1 MGWVQGGVD
10 RTNRADRTY
19 RTYVFGRGIGWLGGD
34 QGEELGFAAGGGFG
48 FVEAEEVGVGFD
60 ERLGSGGREAVVA
73 AEVVEGHLTA
83 GAVEPAG
90 EFFEVGVGLLI
101 EGFEEGELVLA
112 VPLAEGDGAGG
123 GDFGDF
129 VGPLGG
135 WFVGAFGE
143 GCGVGGVG
151 HVEEEGEA
159 MGVVGEVEVGVE
171 GVGGGVAVGFVRV
184 EQIGG
189 FGAEGE
195 SDGVFGFPA

>member
-1 MGWVQGGVD
+1 M
-10 RTNRADRTY
+10 
-19 RTYVFGRGIGWLGGD
+19 RGLATLILGGD
-34 QGEELGFAAGGGFG
+34 EGEELGFAAGGGFG
-48 FVEAEEVGVGFD
+48 VVGEAEEVGVGFD
-60 ERLGSGGREAVVA
+60 EGLGAGGREAVVA
-73 AEVVEGHLTA
+73 AQVVESHLAA

-90 EFFEVGVGLLI
+90 EFFKVGVGLLI

-112 VPLAEGDGAGG
+112 VPLAQGNGAGG

-129 VGPLGG
+129 AGPLGG
-135 WFVGAFGE
+135 GFLGVFGE
-143 GCGVGGVG
+143 GRGIGGVG